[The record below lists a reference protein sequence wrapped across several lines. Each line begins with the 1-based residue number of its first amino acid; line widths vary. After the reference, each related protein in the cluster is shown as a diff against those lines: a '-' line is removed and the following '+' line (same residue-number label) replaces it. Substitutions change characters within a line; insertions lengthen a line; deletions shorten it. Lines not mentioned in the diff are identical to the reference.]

1 MDDHLRPAPQMQ
13 FDSDFLFKWEQIV
26 NDVEKEHIPIECVKK
41 VVFRNNENKQKT
53 INLKTLKKQNLNIEE
68 VCSVVERYIQEN
80 EDTIVSIEFV
90 IDIEAVAEI
99 LQPET
104 DELLKGMK

>member
-1 MDDHLRPAPQMQ
+1 MDDHLSPAPQMQ
-13 FDSDFLFKWEQIV
+13 FDSDFLLKWEQIV

>member
-1 MDDHLRPAPQMQ
+1 MQ

-90 IDIEAVAEI
+90 IDIEAVADL

>member
-1 MDDHLRPAPQMQ
+1 MQ
-13 FDSDFLFKWEQIV
+13 FDSDFLLKWEQIV
-26 NDVEKEHIPIECVKK
+26 NDVEKEHVPIECVKK

-80 EDTIVSIEFV
+80 EDSIVSIEFV